1 MISRIKRVLN
11 SVTFRRI
18 LVIFV
23 VGFVSRVLVNNFWD
37 VNVFVD
43 YLNSI
48 SLGYYGFMAIFVV
61 LVNDFSYIDL
71 KLLPKIN
78 MDVFSISS
86 IRKAISVII
95 SNLGNKGKV
104 PISSGN
110 GDELSGKV
118 LDFLCIFG
126 IIVLAIIVY
135 IYTHEYVYSIEIDNN
150 LDEIIE
156 LGYYDD
162 YMEEPVEIYIYQ
174 DKSYFDIIKSL
185 FKNSYKSYSLYTD
198 YINSVSESTQYTA
211 IKRSYIHL
219 SEYNARPQVLSNILK
234 YHLDAAY
241 KHIDLLNEDIST
253 VEIQRVKNNILLL
266 DAINTVDRIK
276 RGSPFLG
283 DNSPIIGVNGP
294 SLE

>member
-1 MISRIKRVLN
+1 
-11 SVTFRRI
+11 
-18 LVIFV
+18 
-23 VGFVSRVLVNNFWD
+23 
-37 VNVFVD
+37 
-43 YLNSI
+43 
-48 SLGYYGFMAIFVV
+48 
-61 LVNDFSYIDL
+61 
-71 KLLPKIN
+71 
-78 MDVFSISS
+78 
-86 IRKAISVII
+86 
-95 SNLGNKGKV
+95 
-104 PISSGN
+104 
-110 GDELSGKV
+110 
-118 LDFLCIFG
+118 
-126 IIVLAIIVY
+126 
-135 IYTHEYVYSIEIDNN
+135 
-150 LDEIIE
+150 
-156 LGYYDD
+156 
-162 YMEEPVEIYIYQ
+162 MEEPVEIYIYQ

-185 FKNSYKSYSLYTD
+185 FNNSYKSYSLYTD

-211 IKRSYIHL
+211 IKRSYIHLSEYNARPQVL